1 MSLMQNHRVMM
12 KETLAESLRI
22 LMDRYLFEKITI
34 KQICN
39 EAGVIRATFYNYFDD
54 KYDCL
59 NSIVYHDIVE
69 RCKPYID
76 RNSMA
81 EATTGVLQTIEEN
94 RSFYKTAYGVT
105 GQNSFEDMIRD
116 NLKILL
122 FDYLNRY
129 RKKGYLDEYD
139 NDLLA
144 GYFAECIAFHIR
156 LFVFEKGGRR
166 TVEQTRNMINDLM
179 KNSFYDFAGEH
190 S

>member
-1 MSLMQNHRVMM
+1 MQNHRGMM
-12 KETLAESLRI
+12 KEALAESLRS
-22 LMDRYLFEKITI
+22 LMERYLFEKITI

-69 RCKPYID
+69 GCRPFIQQN
-76 RNSMA
+76 RMP
-81 EATTGVLQTIEEN
+81 EGTIGVLRTIEEN
-94 RSFYKTAYGVT
+94 RRFYRTAYNVT
-105 GQNSFEDMIRD
+105 GQNSFEDMIRE
-116 NLKILL
+116 NLKIL
-122 FDYLNRY
+122 FVDYLNHH

-139 NDLLA
+139 NDLLS

-156 LFVFEKGGRR
+156 TFVFEKGGRR
-166 TVEQTRNMINDLM
+166 TVEQTQKMVNDLM
-179 KNSFYDFAGEH
+179 KNSFYDFANEQ